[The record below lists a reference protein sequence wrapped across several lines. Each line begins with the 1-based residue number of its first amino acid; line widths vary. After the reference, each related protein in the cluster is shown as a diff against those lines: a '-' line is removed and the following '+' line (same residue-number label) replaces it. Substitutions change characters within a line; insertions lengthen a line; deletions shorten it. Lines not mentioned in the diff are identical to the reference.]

1 MVKSVATAQLH
12 QEEEDEDD
20 YEDKGET
27 VKVEGKGTEQK
38 TNTNRSKHSETEQ
51 RRRSKIKEW
60 NRINEVFERMD
71 LKVAIQQ
78 VRSGFGSLWFQTLRD
93 LIPQNDQKRDKAS
106 FLLEVVEYI
115 QFLQEKLRMYE
126 GSYQGWSKE
135 PTKLIPWR
143 NHHGLAESFID
154 HFPVMKNGSS
164 CENDIFIPSML
175 ANTQNSIESD
185 LGNAAVFK
193 ELDHPPGSATSMV
206 NMQTQSNTFATHG
219 RGSIPTH
226 SFHGSASDSENMV
239 YQPQFQSWQ
248 SRECLTETAVL
259 NNSANEWDDLT
270 IRGESEGLS
279 SAYSQGVLNSLTRV
293 LQSSGVDM
301 SQASISVQIDV
312 GKRVATGVTSMAA
325 SSKEKEIQ
333 YKSNQVMAKT
343 GVHSYTEEPDQA
355 YKRCRTGNS

>member
-1 MVKSVATAQLH
+1 MVKSVGTAQLH

-27 VKVEGKGTEQK
+27 VKEEGKGSEQK

-51 RRRSKIKEW
+51 RRRSKI
-60 NRINEVFERMD
+60 NER
-71 LKVAIQQ
+71 
-78 VRSGFGSLWFQTLRD
+78 FQTLRD

-106 FLLEVVEYI
+106 LLLEVIEYI
-115 QFLQEKLRMYE
+115 QFLQEKLQMYE
-126 GSYQGWSKE
+126 GSYQGWSQE

-154 HFPVMKNGSS
+154 HPQVMKNGSS
-164 CENDIFIPSML
+164 CENDVAIPSKL

-193 ELDHPPGSATSMV
+193 ALDHPPVSATSMV

-219 RGSIPTH
+219 RGSIPTN
-226 SFHGSASDSENMV
+226 SFHESASDSENMV
-239 YQPQFQSWQ
+239 YRPQFQSWQ
-248 SRECLTETAVL
+248 SRECLTESAVL
-259 NNSANEWDDLT
+259 NNSVNEGEDLT
-270 IRGESEGLS
+270 IRGESVGLS
-279 SAYSQGVLNSLTRV
+279 SAYSQGVLNSLTQA

-312 GKRVATGVTSMAA
+312 GKRGASGGTSMAS

-333 YKSNQVMAKT
+333 YTSNQVMAKT
-343 GVHSYTEEPDQA
+343 GVYNFTGESDQA
-355 YKRCRTGNS
+355 SKRHRTGKS